1 MSSFFL
7 IMRRVLKIFT
17 LLMLVLV
24 VLIGTVFVF
33 SQLLVLHSADGR
45 IFDVEEAPSER
56 VVIVLG
62 ASVLRSG
69 QPSDM
74 LADRLLTA
82 LDLYHA
88 GKAEK
93 FLLSGDHGKVDY
105 DEVESMRKF
114 LLEREVSEG
123 DIVLD
128 HAGFDTFD
136 SMSRAK
142 KVFGL
147 NEALVVSQSYHL
159 PRAIYVAENNDL
171 EVFGV
176 SADRQNYVKI
186 EYFKLREMLA
196 RVKAVL
202 DVWLRSKPKFLGE
215 EISI

>member
-1 MSSFFL
+1 
-7 IMRRVLKIFT
+7 
-17 LLMLVLV
+17 MLALV
-24 VLIGTVFVF
+24 VAVGTFFVF

-45 IFDVEEAPSER
+45 IFDAEGAPSER

-82 LDLYHA
+82 LDLYRA

-105 DEVESMRKF
+105 DEVESMQKF
-114 LLEREVSEG
+114 LLEHEVPEE

-136 SMSRAK
+136 SMARAN

-159 PRAIYVAENNDL
+159 PRAIYVAENNGL

-202 DVWLRSKPKFLGE
+202 DVWLGSEPKFLGE